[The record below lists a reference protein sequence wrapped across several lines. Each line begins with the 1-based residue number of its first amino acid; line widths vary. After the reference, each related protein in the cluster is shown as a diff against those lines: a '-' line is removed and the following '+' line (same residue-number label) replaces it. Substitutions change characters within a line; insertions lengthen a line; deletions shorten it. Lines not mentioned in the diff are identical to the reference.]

1 MSEREIYEAT
11 PRSSV
16 NRLKQRAVYDHETV
30 HAIIDSAPVLHV
42 SFNPTSYDDDPF
54 PTILPMLGCT
64 GSYTPTD
71 ASETSPPAVYLHGHS
86 ASRLM
91 KLPSNPLDDSL
102 PGVPVCVA
110 ATHIDGLVLALTP
123 FNHSCNY
130 RSAIVHGW
138 AVPVTDYDEKMYA
151 LTLIT
156 DSMVPS
162 RWSHTRIPPTEVEM
176 KSTGVIRVNIVSASA
191 KVRAYTAGD
200 DAKDLADTEMRRRV
214 WAGVV
219 PMSLVYG
226 EPVPTAGNLMEEVPR
241 YIEEWRERENDGN
254 VKYSREVASRNA
266 PKK

>member
-11 PRSSV
+11 PRSTV

-42 SFNPTSYDDDPF
+42 SFNPTWYDDDPF

-64 GSYTPTD
+64 GSYTPAD

-191 KVRAYTAGD
+191 KIRAHTAGD

-219 PMSLVYG
+219 PMNVVYG
-226 EPVPTAGNLMEEVPR
+226 EPVPTAGNLVEEVPR